1 MLLSSGFIA
10 LHLNVFMA
18 DVVIPIIWEERAAT
32 SNTNQFLRTVLT
44 EDAWIVISV
53 ELTSTG
59 NRCGVAPSPINSTL
73 KQTHQTRSQLYI
85 DEFLLLKFGGGGVQ
99 WKHLWSRHNII
110 FRHKDGVTREVVETD
125 DEGNVKS
132 NKDTTIVHIRKRW
145 ERDAQIRWASCE
157 NIQCMNQRSSLHRS
171 ESLTWSQWCFLMI
184 IRAFMSA

>member
-85 DEFLLLKFGGGGVQ
+85 DEFLLLNLGGGGVQ
-99 WKHLWSRHNII
+99 WKHRWSRHNVQTQEEG
-110 FRHKDGVTREVVETD
+110 GVTREVVGTYRWRREREIQQGHYYSSHKEEVREMQKLGDHTPWMR
-125 DEGNVKS
+125 EKEREFSMLALS
-132 NKDTTIVHIRKRW
+132 N
-145 ERDAQIRWASCE
+145 
-157 NIQCMNQRSSLHRS
+157 
-171 ESLTWSQWCFLMI
+171 
-184 IRAFMSA
+184 